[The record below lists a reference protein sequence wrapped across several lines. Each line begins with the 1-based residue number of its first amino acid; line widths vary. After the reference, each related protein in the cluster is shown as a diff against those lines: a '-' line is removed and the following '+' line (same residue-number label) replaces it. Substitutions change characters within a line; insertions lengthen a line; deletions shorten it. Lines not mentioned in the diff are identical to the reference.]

1 MTNCIA
7 ITRDGRGDLWAFG
20 SFKEADQH
28 PIVQYGDPIIEG
40 QKNLFKKVP
49 IGRISQL
56 MLRLGSADLAERAA
70 TLLSATS
77 SLPHVVRVSRF
88 EENAHLFWGHMASC
102 AKTAPEDPATI
113 VNLIRRDRKLSVEE
127 SKMNDVTTE
136 APTTEAP
143 VKAAKAPKAPKEP
156 KAPKAP
162 AEPKAPKYPL
172 TAKIKM
178 LADKDG
184 KPYGKDNNPKRPGSS
199 SHDRFAHYVDG
210 MSVEEALKGVK
221 TADIDWDVAKGF
233 IQVVA

>member
-20 SFKEADQH
+20 SFTEADQH

-40 QKNLFKKVP
+40 HKCLTKKVP
-49 IGRISQL
+49 IGKIPQL
-56 MLRLGSADLAERAA
+56 MLRLGSAELAERAA
-70 TLLSATS
+70 NILSATRN
-77 SLPHVVRVSRF
+77 LPYDHRVIRFNEVSHVF
-88 EENAHLFWGHMASC
+88 WAHMVSC
-102 AKTAPEDPATI
+102 AKAAPQDPTTI
-113 VNLIRRDRKLSVEE
+113 VNLIRRDRKLSIEE

-136 APTTEAP
+136 TPTTEAP

-172 TAKIKM
+172 DAKIKM